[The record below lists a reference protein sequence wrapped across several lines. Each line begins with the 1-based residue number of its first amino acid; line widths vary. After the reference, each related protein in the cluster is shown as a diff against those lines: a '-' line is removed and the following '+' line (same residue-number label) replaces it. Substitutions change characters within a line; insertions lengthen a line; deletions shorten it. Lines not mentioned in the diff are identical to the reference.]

1 MSLCTAIK
9 EGQSVLTTK
18 ETPMSLTGFQSAMS
32 DILRVLKLNVLLFR
46 CLSFSERVDNRGGDS

>member
-18 ETPMSLTGFQSAMS
+18 ETPMSLRGFQSAMS

-46 CLSFSERVDNRGGDS
+46 CLSFSERVGQ